1 MPSNDDDATTFI
13 QSTQSINPFYVQL
26 AINMLFLCAQ
36 SVSIGFHL
44 NGVSTAKRS
53 AKEMQTILKEAP
65 MIERD
70 IPGERPGLLVV

>member
-1 MPSNDDDATTFI
+1 
-13 QSTQSINPFYVQL
+13 
-26 AINMLFLCAQ
+26 MLFLCAQ

-53 AKEMQTILKEAP
+53 AKEMQSILKEAP

-70 IPGERPGLLVV
+70 PPNEKIDILVCQGVYFVYFDFSG

>member
-1 MPSNDDDATTFI
+1 
-13 QSTQSINPFYVQL
+13 
-26 AINMLFLCAQ
+26 MLFLCAQ

-70 IPGERPGLLVV
+70 IPAKRSTLLVGE